1 MSLAEQLRKIRESEG
16 LSLDELATKADISKT
31 YIWELEKDTAGE
43 KKPSAA
49 VLMQIAKALSVTIAD
64 LLELPTAQGR
74 DEPAVLPPSL
84 KEFQERMS
92 KLGTPLSDRD
102 LRDLSLMRFRGGQPR
117 TADEWHRLY
126 LTLDTIT
133 DRKRGR

>member
-16 LSLDELATKADISKT
+16 LSIDELAAKADISKT

-64 LLELPTAQGR
+64 LLELPTAHAL
-74 DEPAVLPPSL
+74 EAPAELSPSL
-84 KEFQERMS
+84 KEFQERMAT
-92 KLGTPLSDRD
+92 LGTPLSDRD

-117 TADEWHRLY
+117 TVDEWHRLY
-126 LTLDTIT
+126 FTLDTI
-133 DRKRGR
+133 

>member
-16 LSLDELATKADISKT
+16 LSIDELATRADISKT
-31 YIWELEKDTAGE
+31 YIWELEKDTEGE

-64 LLELPTAQGR
+64 LLELPTTQAQA
-74 DEPAVLPPSL
+74 PTTLSPSL
-84 KEFQERMS
+84 KEFQERMAT
-92 KLGTPLSDRD
+92 LGTPLSDRD

-117 TADEWHRLY
+117 NADGWHRLF